1 MKGTENRFKSKA
13 KNILKNSPQSMK
25 EFLENSTENPNKNG
39 DVQIHKCAK
48 PQIPTSPDADEPPQS
63 TVRLH
68 VHIRQDLADK
78 LLELVFNRKR
88 NHNHKIKKEASQRAI
103 IEESLEMYF
112 EKNSN
117 LSTK

>member
-1 MKGTENRFKSKA
+1 MKGTENKFKSKA
-13 KNILKNSPQSMK
+13 KSILKNSPQSMK
-25 EFLENSTENPNKNG
+25 DFLENSTENPNKTG
-39 DVQIHKCAK
+39 DVQIHICAK

-88 NHNHKIKKEASQRAI
+88 NHKIKKEASQRAI
-103 IEESLEMYF
+103 IEEALEMYF
-112 EKNSN
+112 EKNSH
-117 LSTK
+117 LSAK